1 MWIDGD
7 GDTFS
12 NHLFI
17 LGYLGKSCCIRTS
30 YDYGMVREMAQIGI
44 KFDLSHLTFEAKRML
59 GHLRVF
65 ELEKVGHLG
74 VLTRSSDT

>member
-17 LGYLGKSCCIRTS
+17 LGYLGKSCCIRAS
-30 YDYGMVREMAQIGI
+30 YDYGMVREMAQISI
-44 KFDLSHLTFEAKRML
+44 KFEPFSFCLIVTRNIDHVSE
-59 GHLRVF
+59 LRDGQLFLVR
-65 ELEKVGHLG
+65 KP
-74 VLTRSSDT
+74 